1 MSKPSATLVLRR
13 NWVPIAVGIGCAA
26 IVSSPSVKKR
36 FFGDKNVTSAEP
48 NKNSPEKSNILEI
61 FDDLS
66 KNGPKIISDLL
77 QGKEST
83 SKLNPKQGENGLFGF
98 FSSVKQDEPQ
108 TEENIGTSSFASLA
122 KTFGGI
128 VTGQVSESEFSSM
141 IQTAQAY
148 TQRGDVN
155 ETKSGKELINFFLQ
169 KQEEVKSHFQ
179 NSLGHLDLTYL
190 NPTSFFYYIEKEDA
204 EKNPSWKRRTHRYCS
219 GVDAKVVRGLND
231 ALHLAEISYL
241 DSIDEMK
248 QELALRANDEW
259 EMIYCQLES
268 LPEQPSHY
276 IAIKKGQ
283 SRWSNTLELLLVVRG
298 TKNIPDMLT
307 DSLMDDTDYRGGKAH
322 TGILRA
328 GHYLVSRHMPTF
340 ENLLDLSKKKN
351 IKITLVGHSL
361 GAGAAAITGMELNE
375 LDNFDVQVI
384 GFGCPAILSFD
395 LSVSTKKFITTV
407 IGDADV
413 IPRMSAETIGNLILN
428 VMEYDW
434 SPYAKRDIEDA
445 LRELSRR
452 TPLFGETASEHFM
465 GFVDSAF
472 EKYIKDFIKQPTE
485 KRLDTILYPPGS
497 CVHFY
502 RDGVSISG
510 SYVPCN
516 FFNEIDVSRTMI
528 NDHLITSGYRRIFL
542 EVMRSSLADD
552 NFRFDREEK

>member
-1 MSKPSATLVLRR
+1 MIINKSSTALILRR
-13 NWVPIAVGIGCAA
+13 NWVPIVVGIGCAA

-36 FFGDKNVTSAEP
+36 LFGDKNVTSAEP
-48 NKNSPEKSNILEI
+48 NKNSPEKSNILEL

-66 KNGPKIISDLL
+66 KSGPKLISDLL
-77 QGKEST
+77 LGKESAT
-83 SKLNPKQGENGLFGF
+83 QLNPQEEDSGLFGF
-98 FSSVKQDEPQ
+98 FNAVKRDEPQ
-108 TEENIGTSSFASLA
+108 NEESVGAGFASLA

-128 VTGQVSESEFSSM
+128 VTGQVSEREFST
-141 IQTAQAY
+141 IIETAQAH

-155 ETKSGKELINFFLQ
+155 ETKSGKELIDFFLR

-204 EKNPSWKRRTHRYCS
+204 EKNPSWKRRKHRYYS

-241 DSIDEMK
+241 DSIDKVKE
-248 QELALRANDEW
+248 ELASRANDEW

-268 LPEQPSHY
+268 LPEKPSHY

-307 DSLMDDTDYRGGKAH
+307 DCLMDDTDYRGGKAH

-328 GHYLVSRHMPTF
+328 GHYLVNRHIPTF
-340 ENLLDLSKKKN
+340 ENLMELSKKKN
-351 IKITLVGHSL
+351 IKITLIGHSL
-361 GAGAAAITGMELNE
+361 GAGAAAIAGMELNE
-375 LDNFDVQVI
+375 RDNFDVQVI

-395 LSVSTKKFITTV
+395 LSESTKTFITTV

-413 IPRMSAETIGNLILN
+413 IPRMSAESIGNLMLD

-434 SPYAKRDIEDA
+434 SPSAKRDIEDA
-445 LRELSRR
+445 LGELSRR
-452 TPLFGETASEHFM
+452 TPLFGETASERFM
-465 GFVDSAF
+465 GFVDTAF
-472 EKYIKDFIKQPTE
+472 EKYIQNFIKQSSE

-542 EVMRSSLADD
+542 DVMRSSLADD
-552 NFRFDREEK
+552 NFRFDSEE